1 MVQKYTWICVS
12 ILILGLS
19 VNSFKNLKVEKK
31 KKCNQFDKVLLP
43 LGTGK
48 TINCHH

>member
-1 MVQKYTWICVS
+1 MVQKKNTWICVS

-19 VNSFKNLKVEKK
+19 VNSFKNLKVEIKR
-31 KKCNQFDKVLLP
+31 CNQFDKVLLP

-48 TINCHH
+48 TINCQH